1 MRSRPTITRRLT
13 FLTFFLTAVVAGVIW
28 NNHRGKHATLRA
40 THQLTPADTA
50 RPAIDPALQNRRPN
64 LLRRLSDPLSLQ
76 DFSNRGLL
84 DKDVAARISGLLAE
98 GRYEEA
104 LQLSQSLPKDTV
116 GNMMCSVSVWKE
128 WAGHDREAA
137 LAAWE
142 KHPEAHQKTET
153 QGLIWG
159 LEEMEEA
166 DRFDWIKAH
175 AKSVN
180 DPIFSSLIVTDLAS
194 QWLLAGEIGAAQFT
208 DLAGLLP
215 EDQRLRAMS
224 EGLSAA
230 TTRCQE
236 LFRKGR
242 LDKHE
247 ALSVLHDFLGVQEQM
262 LHLNTV
268 GSADV
273 TGIHLGTLAVE
284 MEGLLPMVDF
294 YGPPGSGLLRD
305 QYLEDIG
312 RALKPH
318 GLAEIASLAATD
330 SSGGASIWK
339 GYLTTL
345 DLRQDFIAV
354 ADQVSQSHL
363 PDSVLDVIA
372 AEALHQSNDAL
383 APYATLFEEL
393 NRLPPSHFK
402 DLTFA
407 AMAVELDKS
416 GRPVDG
422 AACRAKIQDRALAKP
437 AQ

>member
-13 FLTFFLTAVVAGVIW
+13 IPALFLTAVVAGVVW
-28 NNHRGKHATLRA
+28 NNRRDRHAPLQA
-40 THQLTPADTA
+40 IDQLTPADTT
-50 RPAIDPALQNRRPN
+50 RPATDPALQNRRPN

-76 DFSNRGLL
+76 DFGNRGLL

-104 LQLSQSLPKDTV
+104 LELSQSLPKNTV
-116 GNMMCSVSVWKE
+116 GNVMCSVSVWKE

-142 KHPEAHQKTET
+142 KHPEAHERTET

-159 LEEMEEA
+159 LAEMEEA

-180 DPIFSSLIVTDLAS
+180 DPVFSSLVVTDLAS

-208 DLAGLLP
+208 DLASLLP
-215 EDQRLRAMS
+215 ENERLRVMS
-224 EGLSAA
+224 EGLGAA
-230 TTRCQE
+230 TTRCEE

-262 LHLNTV
+262 LHLGTA

-273 TGIHLGTLAVE
+273 AGIHLGTLAVE

-318 GLAEIASLAATD
+318 SLAEIASLAATD
-330 SSGGASIWK
+330 PSGGASIWK

-363 PDSVLDVIA
+363 PDSVLNVIA
-372 AEALHQSNDAL
+372 REALHQSNDAL
-383 APYATLFEEL
+383 APYAEL
-393 NRLPPSHFK
+393 LGELDSLPSSHFR
-402 DLTFA
+402 DLTLA
-407 AMAVELDKS
+407 AMAVELDKAN
-416 GRPVDG
+416 RPVDA
-422 AACRAKIQDRALAKP
+422 AACRAKIQDRALVKP